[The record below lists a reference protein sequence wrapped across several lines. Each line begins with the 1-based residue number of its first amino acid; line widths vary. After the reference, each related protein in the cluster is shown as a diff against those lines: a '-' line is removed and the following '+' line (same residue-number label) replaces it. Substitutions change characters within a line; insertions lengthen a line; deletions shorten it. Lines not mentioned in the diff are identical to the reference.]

1 MRLIIKEVF
10 LHMLTNGKKI
20 FAFVLI
26 FCLAFCFLTPASAAG
41 EIFVDNASL
50 DVWENGWPEYW
61 NFDSDGAMIEQMQGE
76 DGSSCAKIT
85 LTDPGYAFLSQEIQ
99 LESEKVYMISCR
111 IKTENVS
118 AAYPAANIN
127 IWGQPQAE
135 DGFLADTQAARPKN
149 GPAQTRI
156 RDFRAHR
163 GLSLIHI

>member
-99 LESEKVYMISCR
+99 LESEKGIYDFLQDKDGKCLCR
-111 IKTENVS
+111 LSRRE
-118 AAYPAANIN
+118 Y
-127 IWGQPQAE
+127 QH
-135 DGFLADTQAARPKN
+135 L
-149 GPAQTRI
+149 GPAPGGGRLFG
-156 RDFRAHR
+156 RHPG
-163 GLSLIHI
+163 GLAGNAPLR

>member
-1 MRLIIKEVF
+1 MLI
-10 LHMLTNGKKI
+10 NGKKI
-20 FAFVLI
+20 CAFVLI

-76 DGSSCAKIT
+76 DGSPCAKIT

-99 LESEKVYMISCR
+99 LESERVYVISCK

-135 DGFLADTQAARPKN
+135 DGFLADTQGEWQEMRLCVKTN
-149 GPAQTRI
+149 VD
-156 RDFRAHR
+156 DFQSYTCLLYTSRCV
-163 GLSLIHI
+163 